1 MAGTAVANY
10 DETLPLLRAITNDEP
25 TEMVIGYVPANHPG
39 RTARAAPAVA
49 EEVAGAPAIAEEAAG
64 APAGAEEAAPSDD
77 EEDDRFK
84 DLKEFSRLVKLEKD
98 MAAAQMQAVSRG
110 NSLRLSFGSGRLSS
124 GSGEPAG
131 GDRSKDAKE
140 PATSAKPGKE
150 QEAAAQMQAVARGRK
165 ARNEKAQME
174 KATTQMQAVA
184 RGRAAR
190 NEKQQMEKA
199 TTQLQAVARGRAARN
214 GSKGKVNKV
223 DEELSELLKA
233 EIVAIFHAMDDDNDG
248 SVTKEEA
255 SRFFKSFGKLNAEAM
270 FHEVDVARSVD
281 EDVDV
286 ITLAEWVG
294 FWGNVKASGYS
305 EDEMREELAN
315 MASGQSWVDFNDGRS
330 PTGGELSHGTPPIPR
345 RSGSPP
351 PPTSF
356 TPKRSSLVPEEA
368 ATASPPSGEAKAG
381 GRSKSPLN
389 LLGDNSVGDKTK
401 VRKSSA
407 SSEKKRSLT
416 RQSTPGEWLAEQ
428 SLKLISHADFQ
439 GKWTGEAQPGD
450 VISKQEAERRASV
463 GLDAEPPATPAAADA
478 TAEATGPSEAVLN
491 EFVGV
496 WRAAGLEGRDE
507 FLKAMALPWIIR
519 QIMKALPQP
528 DNIFFRD
535 DKGNLCSHS
544 TSLGKT
550 TEETYIQGGTSTK
563 TFKGVTTTVTYHW
576 DGKVLTYK
584 AVKSGAP
591 EEEASSR
598 RWIEPDGRTMIAES
612 LFRKNKSQPWVKL
625 RRTWTRDPK

>member
-49 EEVAGAPAIAEEAAG
+49 EEAAGAPAI
-64 APAGAEEAAPSDD
+64 AEEAAPSDD

-124 GSGEPAG
+124 GSGEPAD

-165 ARNEKAQME
+165 ARNEK
-174 KATTQMQAVA
+174 
-184 RGRAAR
+184 
-190 NEKQQMEKA
+190 QQMEKA
-199 TTQLQAVARGRAARN
+199 TTQLQAVARGRAARH

-233 EIVAIFHAMDDDNDG
+233 EIVAIFHAMDDDSDG

-330 PTGGELSHGTPPIPR
+330 PTGGELSHGTPPILR

-544 TSLGKT
+544 TSLGRT

-584 AVKSGAP
+584 AVKSGSP

>member
-39 RTARAAPAVA
+39 RTARAAPAGA
-49 EEVAGAPAIAEEAAG
+49 EEVAG

-124 GSGEPAG
+124 GSGEPDG

-140 PATSAKPGKE
+140 PADSAKPGKE
-150 QEAAAQMQAVARGRK
+150 QEAAAQLQAVARGK
-165 ARNEKAQME
+165 K
-174 KATTQMQAVA
+174 
-184 RGRAAR
+184 AR

-199 TTQLQAVARGRAARN
+199 TTQLQAVARGRAARH

-478 TAEATGPSEAVLN
+478 TGEATGPSEAVLN

-625 RRTWTRDPK
+625 RRTWKLDPK

>member
-1 MAGTAVANY
+1 MSGISVANY
-10 DETLPLLRAITNDEP
+10 GETLPLLRAITNDKP
-25 TEMVIGYVPANHPG
+25 AEMVIGYVPANHPG
-39 RTARAAPAVA
+39 RGARAGAGAGA
-49 EEVAGAPAIAEEAAG
+49 EEATGAGAEEAAG
-64 APAGAEEAAPSDD
+64 AGAEEVAPSDD
-77 EEDDRFK
+77 EEEDRFK
-84 DLKEFSRLVKLEKD
+84 DLNEFSRLVKLEKD

-124 GSGEPAG
+124 GSGEPDD

-140 PATSAKPGKE
+140 PANSAEPGKE

-165 ARNEKAQME
+165 ARNEKKE
-174 KATTQMQAVA
+174 
-184 RGRAAR
+184 
-190 NEKQQMEKA
+190 MEKA
-199 TTQLQAVARGRAARN
+199 TTQLQAVARGRKARH
-214 GSKGKVNKV
+214 GSKSRGKVKV
-223 DEELSELLKA
+223 GEELTELLKA

-255 SRFFKSFGKLNAEAM
+255 SRFFKSFGKLNAAAM

-281 EDVDV
+281 EEVDV

-330 PTGGELSHGTPPIPR
+330 PTGRELSHGTPPIPR
-345 RSGSPP
+345 RAGSPP
-351 PPTSF
+351 PPRSF

-368 ATASPPSGEAKAG
+368 APAPAGEAG

-389 LLGDNSVGDKTK
+389 RLGDNTVGDKTK

-407 SSEKKRSLT
+407 SSEKKKSLT

-428 SLKLISHADFQ
+428 SLKLISLADFQ
-439 GKWTGEAQPGD
+439 QKWTGEAQPGD
-450 VISKQEAERRASV
+450 VISKREAESRASV
-463 GLDAEPPATPAAADA
+463 EYAGPPAAPAAADA
-478 TAEATGPSEAVLN
+478 TADATGPSEAVLN

-528 DNIFFRD
+528 DNVFFRD

-550 TEETYIQGGTSTK
+550 TEETYMQGGTSTK

-576 DGKVLTYK
+576 EGKVLTYK

-625 RRTWTRDPK
+625 RRTWTLNPK

>member
-39 RTARAAPAVA
+39 RTARAAPAGA
-49 EEVAGAPAIAEEAAG
+49 EEVAGAPAVAEEVAG

-124 GSGEPAG
+124 GSGEPDG

-140 PATSAKPGKE
+140 PADSAKPGKE
-150 QEAAAQMQAVARGRK
+150 QEAAAQLQAVARGK
-165 ARNEKAQME
+165 K
-174 KATTQMQAVA
+174 
-184 RGRAAR
+184 AR

-199 TTQLQAVARGRAARN
+199 TTQLQAVARGRAARH

-281 EDVDV
+281 EEVDV

-463 GLDAEPPATPAAADA
+463 GLEAEPPATPAAADA
-478 TAEATGPSEAVLN
+478 TGEATGPSEAVLN

-625 RRTWTRDPK
+625 RRTWKLDPK

>member
-49 EEVAGAPAIAEEAAG
+49 EEAAGAPAI
-64 APAGAEEAAPSDD
+64 AEEAAPSDD

-124 GSGEPAG
+124 GSGEPAD

-174 KATTQMQAVA
+174 KATTQ
-184 RGRAAR
+184 
-190 NEKQQMEKA
+190 
-199 TTQLQAVARGRAARN
+199 LQAVARGRAARH

-233 EIVAIFHAMDDDNDG
+233 EIVAIFHAMDDDSDG

-463 GLDAEPPATPAAADA
+463 GLEADPPATPAAADA

-584 AVKSGAP
+584 AVKSGSP